1 MEVRARV
8 VISATGA
15 WADEMRSQVRRG
27 TGRRSRALRLLR
39 GSHIFLP
46 QSRLPLARAV
56 TFLHP
61 ADSRPVYILPWE
73 GVTLVGTTDV
83 DHKTSPSTD
92 LRISQAES
100 EYLMACRDACLPGP
114 GTDAGGCAVH
124 AGGGAGGRQYR

>member
-1 MEVRARV
+1 MV
-8 VISATGA
+8 SATGA
-15 WADEMRSQVRRG
+15 WADEMRRQVG
-27 TGRRSRALRLLR
+27 GRARLRLLR

-83 DHKTSPSTD
+83 DHKTSPATD
-92 LRISQAES
+92 LRISQAEF
-100 EYLMACRDACLPGP
+100 EYLMDAVQRRLPGP
-114 GTDAGGCAVH
+114 GPDAGGCAVH
-124 AGGGAGGRQYR
+124 AGGGAGSRKYR